1 MTHAFFF
8 KRQAITFWKICAFQ
22 ELLGIILIIEYLV
35 DNKSSNLSSQ
45 WFYSDVLTENSAVA
59 ASFWSEI
66 ELI

>member
-35 DNKSSNLSSQ
+35 DNKSSNLSSRSDFTVMCWLKTVQ
-45 WFYSDVLTENSAVA
+45 WLVHFEVKFN
-59 ASFWSEI
+59 
-66 ELI
+66 